1 MNNNFIWVKAL
12 VDENISS
19 PVISAIALNY
29 NEDTLVLAGT
39 SKNAKYSI
47 YFFVDPMTGD
57 FKYPSFTVEHELDFH
72 FLTS

>member
-19 PVISAIALNY
+19 PIISAMALNY

-39 SKNAKYSI
+39 STNAKKSF
-47 YFFVDPMTGD
+47 YFIVDPMTGD
-57 FKYPSFTVEHELDFH
+57 LKYPSFTVQHD
-72 FLTS
+72 